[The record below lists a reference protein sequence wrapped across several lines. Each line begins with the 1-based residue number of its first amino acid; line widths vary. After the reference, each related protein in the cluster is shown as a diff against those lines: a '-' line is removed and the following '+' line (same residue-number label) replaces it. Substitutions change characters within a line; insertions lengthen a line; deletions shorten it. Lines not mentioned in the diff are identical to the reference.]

1 MSKKLE
7 HYIFVTSNLVNMIV
21 EIFINLFNLI
31 YTYQESKN
39 ILIKLNKESKTT
51 EKEYQNISRIYRLLM
66 NTILFQP
73 FISKIF
79 KQQNF
84 LKLETEDYSLLNKN
98 SASEIKKIN
107 LSRYFTNQSLYYL
120 NQCSYYVRDQKIFFP
135 QKSILAYYPHNF
147 CAYGYILNGILSP
160 YLDDDI
166 HWATSRFLSN
176 EKNYP
181 WTNSLNKDLHIC
193 NVENLKEYL
202 ILNRK
207 IGIVPGG
214 FYDATLTNYNQINCY
229 VSIGS
234 IKYSIDYG
242 YNYIPVFTFGEEYF
256 YSKYYK
262 SKDFLNTREEKLL
275 HKLNIPTIFP
285 KDNLIIPG
293 SNKTLITII
302 GLPINCKNKKINDVQ
317 ILVAKQ
323 ITYLYQIS
331 CNYFYNQS
339 ELKIHL
345 QEIKPNHKRKN

>member
-7 HYIFVTSNLVNMIV
+7 EYILIISNLIITV
-21 EIFINLFNLI
+21 INLYLNLFQLI
-31 YTYQESKN
+31 INYQE
-39 ILIKLNKESKTT
+39 ITDLLNNLEKDPTPNK
-51 EKEYQNISRIYRLLM
+51 KEYDKISKIYHLLM
-66 NTILFQP
+66 NNILFQP
-73 FISKIF
+73 FISNIF
-79 KQQNF
+79 KQPSF

-107 LSRYFTNQSLYYL
+107 LSRYFTNHGLYYL
-120 NQCSYYVRDQKIFFP
+120 NHCSYYVKNQKIFFP
-135 QKSILAYYPHNF
+135 HKSILAYYPHNF

-176 EKNYP
+176 QKNYP

-214 FYDATLTNYNQINCY
+214 FYDATLTNYNKINCY
-229 VSIGS
+229 ISIGS

-242 YNYIPVFTFGEEYF
+242 YNYIPVFTFGEENF
-256 YSKYYK
+256 YSKYYR
-262 SKDFLNTREEKLL
+262 SKDFLYAREEKLL

-285 KDNLIIPG
+285 KDKLIIPG
-293 SNKTLITII
+293 RNKTLITII